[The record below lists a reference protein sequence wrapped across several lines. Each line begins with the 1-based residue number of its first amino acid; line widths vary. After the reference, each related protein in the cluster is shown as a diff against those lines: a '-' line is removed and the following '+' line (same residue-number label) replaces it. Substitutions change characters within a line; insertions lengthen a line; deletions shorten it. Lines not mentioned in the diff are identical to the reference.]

1 MHLTKPCQSQPDGVA
16 KWRFRTTENLRAHN
30 NLSGHEVQ
38 PTHFRVEEMKA
49 PEKFSDLLEVMQ
61 LVAELGLRLRS
72 PMSQNS
78 MLSTR
83 LSIHFFFFFF

>member
-1 MHLTKPCQSQPDGVA
+1 
-16 KWRFRTTENLRAHN
+16 
-30 NLSGHEVQ
+30 
-38 PTHFRVEEMKA
+38 MKA

-61 LVAELGLRLRS
+61 LVAELELRLRS

-83 LSIHFFFFFF
+83 LSIHFFFFLRKVLNT